1 MPPLLQQVRG
11 ATVLTIYMTDTPS
24 NLPVAYTN
32 MQTTS
37 VHDKMHH
44 RGWRGVRVFFHPERE
59 KSLPEINPCLRVLI
73 PSPSW
78 IGLTHF
84 DSFFFF
90 APQFWANTTA
100 SSQIASRPFIWSY
113 DGLLDSLL
121 RYRKYIFSSLA
132 SSSPYSL
139 SPSPLCF
146 LSLSFFAFHFFTG
159 NCCCCILWEWGIF
172 FTWVSVEKGGQSI
185 KFELLKTTSTSLC
198 SGLDPVPCMN
208 CFWRSHNLSFFLF
221 PLWSEWNWIYIT
233 FCVSEI

>member
-90 APQFWANTTA
+90 FLPLNFERTQQQVPRLLLALLFGLMTDFWTR
-100 SSQIASRPFIWSY
+100 SSDIENIYFP
-113 DGLLDSLL
+113 LLPPHLPTL
-121 RYRKYIFSSLA
+121 FLPPLFA
-132 SSSPYSL
+132 FSL
-139 SPSPLCF
+139 SLF
-146 LSLSFFAFHFFTG
+146 LHF
-159 NCCCCILWEWGIF
+159 IF
-172 FTWVSVEKGGQSI
+172 LLVTAAVVFYESGG
-185 KFELLKTTSTSLC
+185 
-198 SGLDPVPCMN
+198 
-208 CFWRSHNLSFFLF
+208 FFLPGF
-221 PLWSEWNWIYIT
+221 L
-233 FCVSEI
+233 